1 MPPVDIHG
9 ANMKYNPHS
18 LPVES
23 TKVLVGFEPKK
34 RQEFEF
40 VDTVAIVEGESLGV
54 VSMDRIRQDNG
65 ERVYFVGIGQG
76 MDFIYCDKKY
86 TVPVG
91 VKE

>member
-1 MPPVDIHG
+1 
-9 ANMKYNPHS
+9 MKYNPYN

-23 TKVLVGFEPKK
+23 SKVLVGFEPKK

-65 ERVYFVGIGQG
+65 ERVYFVGTGLG
-76 MDFIYCDKKY
+76 MDFIYCDKRF
-86 TVPVG
+86 TVPVTG
-91 VKE
+91 GK